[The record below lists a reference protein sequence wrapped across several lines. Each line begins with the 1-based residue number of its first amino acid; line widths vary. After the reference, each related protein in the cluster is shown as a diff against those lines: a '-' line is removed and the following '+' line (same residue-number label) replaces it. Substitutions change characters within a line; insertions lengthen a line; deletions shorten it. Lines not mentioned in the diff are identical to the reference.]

1 MARNKIITL
10 IGYGR
15 LGSYLASQLN
25 KSGAVV
31 KYIISTDVNNKGK
44 FRNKLT
50 KEIVSE
56 SDVIII
62 CVQDKNIG
70 AVVKNISD
78 LKVSLNGK
86 IIFHTSGLKT
96 SDELKSLKGT
106 YIGSFHPAQT
116 FTKKSMGRNL
126 FEGIYIALEGTK
138 EFLSYSEKLAVKLGA
153 KYFVI
158 KKDKKIVY
166 HLLCVLISNYMLT
179 YFSIMERLAGKSGLP
194 DNWFEILNPL
204 LQETLSNVKEKNIY
218 KSLTGPIT
226 RFDSDTIKKHLKSIK
241 QNKSLYQLYKIFGSE
256 ASEIALKNRDI
267 SKQQYQELKKIFK

>member
-1 MARNKIITL
+1 MESNKIITL

-15 LGSYLASQLN
+15 LGSCLASQLI
-25 KSGAVV
+25 KSRAGL
-31 KYIISTDVNNKGK
+31 KYIVSPEVSNKGK

-70 AVVKNISD
+70 TVVRNISD

-86 IIFHTSGLKT
+86 IIFHTSGIQT
-96 SDELKSLKGT
+96 SDELKSLKGA

-116 FTKKSMGRNL
+116 FTKKSTHRNL
-126 FEGIYIALEGTK
+126 FEGIYIALEGTEK
-138 EFLSYSEKLAVKLGA
+138 FLSYAEKLTVKLGA

-166 HLLCVLISNYMLT
+166 HLLCVLVSNYMLT
-179 YFSIMERLAGKSGLP
+179 YFSFMENLAVKSDLP
-194 DNWFEILNPL
+194 ENWFEILNPL
-204 LQETLSNVKEKNIY
+204 LQETLTNIKGKNIY

-226 RFDSDTIKKHLKSIK
+226 RFDLDTIEKHIKSIK

-256 ASEIALKNRDI
+256 ASEIALKNGDI
-267 SKQQYQELKKIFK
+267 SKQQYKELKNIFK